1 MTLLTSLKAAVRQ
14 YVVVRSIAESY
25 ADIQL
30 AALRYQSAQ
39 RLWQEVSPNRKDPD
53 FYALAAEGKRKD
65 KGKGKEKGKGDKGG
79 KGEANKDSNAKG
91 KGTGHIRS
99 KTNKCLLGLE
109 PVIVSRNLPMMPKRR
124 TLLVT
129 RAVRAPNLA
138 RKMMA
143 KAAKT
148 KVMERTKLARPM
160 LR

>member
-79 KGEANKDSNAKG
+79 KVRP
-91 KGTGHIRS
+91 TRIR
-99 KTNKCLLGLE
+99 
-109 PVIVSRNLPMMPKRR
+109 MPKAK
-124 TLLVT
+124 V
-129 RAVRAPNLA
+129 LA
-138 RKMMA
+138 TSGA
-143 KAAKT
+143 KPT
-148 KVMERTKLARPM
+148 NVCWDWNP
-160 LR
+160 